1 MKIKINRQLAGVEDI
16 AWGTGT
22 VTQLRGG
29 ELVEIT
35 EINAGNLPFDES
47 LTLQQVL
54 DERYPQIQA
63 VGENIDIVTVVGDNI
78 INVNLIGSNI
88 EDVLTVAREIVSIV
102 SVHLSL
108 PDITLTAQHAGHIEI
123 ICNDL
128 VEQGVMYIHD
138 LGSITE
144 PVEYPE
150 KGKSDIITVSNS
162 IEHVDSVSNHIV
174 QVEHVS
180 NHMPSVNIV
189 GEDLMMVGL
198 GKTLDA
204 GLVIDPVENTPAGIS
219 LVETVA
225 TNIDSV
231 IIDAENI
238 EDIKKVA
245 DNIGNVN
252 ATGENI
258 HSIDIIGRDLT
269 LAGFAYMM
277 DCGSVDDPI
286 VEVPQTVSNIIT
298 VADNMDKIDAVAD
311 HISGVVAIAD
321 DLATGQ
327 IGSAIDGGLIT
338 DPVDLTPAGESNIEK
353 VADNIADVAI
363 CGQNIQTIIDGYK
376 AALLAIAAEAMAQ
389 KWAEEDFNVEVI
401 PGAYS
406 AKHWATVAS
415 TIVGAGIIDDS
426 IISLATTYSSDKI
439 EAVLTLATT
448 DMVQISSPV
457 EGALAMYVAG
467 AWAAV
472 TELDMG
478 TL

>member
-54 DERYPQIQA
+54 EERYPQIQA

-78 INVNLIGSNI
+78 INVNLIGNNI
-88 EDVLTVAREIVSIV
+88 DSVLTVAREIVSIV

-123 ICNDL
+123 IGNDL

-225 TNIDSV
+225 LNIDSV

-353 VADNIADVAI
+353 VADNIADIVI
-363 CGQNIQTIIDGYK
+363 CGQNIQTIIDGYN
-376 AALLAIAAEAMAQ
+376 AAQLAIAAEVMAQ

-415 TIVGAGIIDDS
+415 TIVGAGVIDDS
-426 IISLATTYSSDKI
+426 VTTLATTYSSDKI
-439 EAVLTLATT
+439 EAILSTATT
-448 DMVQISSPV
+448 NMVQISSPA

-467 AWAAV
+467 AWTAV